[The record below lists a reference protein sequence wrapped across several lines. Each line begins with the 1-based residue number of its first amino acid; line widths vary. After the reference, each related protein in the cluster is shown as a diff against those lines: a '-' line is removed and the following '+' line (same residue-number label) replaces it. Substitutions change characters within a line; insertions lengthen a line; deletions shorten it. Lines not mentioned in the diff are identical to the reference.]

1 MKNKEKVL
9 KYIVI
14 NFIVLITIYLIY
26 LKDLRICLIYNL
38 FKIPCVGCGL
48 TRAISCLLKGDI
60 VNSIRYNLLAIPLI
74 IFYGIYF
81 IWYGKD
87 LLRNENTLSQF
98 LNRNK
103 RKIIIICVIFFIVF
117 SIRNINNPL
126 LY

>member
-26 LKDLRICLIYNL
+26 LKDLRICLLYNV
-38 FKIPCVGCGL
+38 FKIPCAGCGL
-48 TRAISCLLKGDI
+48 TRSISFLLKGDI
-60 VNSIRYNLLAIPLI
+60 ISSLKYNWIGILLIVV
-74 IFYGIYF
+74 YGIYF
-81 IWYGKD
+81 IWYMKD
-87 LLRNENTLSQF
+87 LVKNQNTLIEF

-103 RKIIIICVIFFIVF
+103 KKIVTVCIIVF
-117 SIRNINNPL
+117 IINSIRNINNPL